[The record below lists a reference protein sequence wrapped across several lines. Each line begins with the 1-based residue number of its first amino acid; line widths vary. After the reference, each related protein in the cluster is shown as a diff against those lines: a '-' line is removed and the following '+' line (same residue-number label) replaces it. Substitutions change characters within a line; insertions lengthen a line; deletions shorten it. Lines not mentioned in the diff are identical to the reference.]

1 MANSIGDMYRVAAAM
16 GEDKR
21 RNSPFTALANAVS
34 MIANAWAQNKQ
45 MQAQNSEKQQQ
56 SYIDNLLK
64 LMQMNE
70 SANRI
75 NFQNAVNNQA
85 VADGYLSGYN
95 ANQPVF
101 GNGARIGKDDNA
113 NGSLKD
119 IISAAEN
126 IYNGLYTPQKKL
138 GDILDGQIKKPSAKV
153 RLGNGGAVY
162 DFSFSNAAEDN
173 NDLKRAKLEAE
184 IKAIEALAGQ
194 RKTVPKSRQDK
205 SYQNAIKLL
214 NSYEKI
220 AKDEMLNEDVLRAAR
235 LYAQE
240 IRGQLADYLNT
251 PDEEKGTF
259 GWNLPAYRLEEV
271 KEPGL
276 FGTNIRSKT
285 KLKFVPMGNS
295 GKDKDPL
302 GLF

>member
-56 SYIDNLLK
+56 AYIDNLLK
-64 LMQMNE
+64 LTQMNE

-85 VADGYLSGYN
+85 VADGYLFGYN

-138 GDILDGQIKKPSAKV
+138 GGILDNSQTKKLSAKV

-162 DFSFSNAAEDN
+162 DFSNAAEDN

-194 RKTVPKSRQDK
+194 RKTVVNNSLPKSRQDK

-251 PDEEKGTF
+251 PDEEKSTF
-259 GWNLPAYRLEEV
+259 GWSLPAYRLEEV

-276 FGTNIRSKT
+276 FGTKT